1 MASSYSGIV
10 THVKFLTKEGD
21 VNLHPEEFLP
31 FEPQIVEA
39 DPTEDKPEGSD
50 AA

>member
-1 MASSYSGIV
+1 MASSYSGII
-10 THVKFLTKEGD
+10 TDVKVLTKKDD
-21 VNLHPEEFLP
+21 VTLDPKAFLP